1 VALQIQPIFEAA
13 APAFGTGV
21 NMDRFERSFLFA
33 LNLTLDE
40 LNVAGDMPTSSR
52 FDHAASTD
60 ASVSGLNTEHMGIV
74 FTGIEYHMSRLGFFA
89 RQDEDNKRNLLLE
102 WEKAKGDFMVSLS
115 QEDQD
120 TVDSDDFVTNDIIG
134 HGYID
139 V

>member
-1 VALQIQPIFEAA
+1 MALQIQPIFEMA

-21 NMDRFERSFLFA
+21 NMERFERSFIFA

-52 FDHAASTD
+52 FDHVESTD
-60 ASVSGLNTEHMGIV
+60 SSVSSLNPEHMGIV
-74 FTGIEYHMSRLGFFA
+74 FTGVEYHMSRLGFFA

-120 TVDSDDFVTNDIIG
+120 TVDSEGYTTNDIIG
-134 HGYID
+134 LGYID